1 MAVKL
6 NEKFLKGFISEDE
19 MSKMLERAKTAHET
33 LYNRSGA
40 GNDYTGWVYQPD
52 NFDREEI
59 ARIKAAAEKL
69 TNVSYEIFGRIYQQ
83 QAAQQQA
90 QQGGAQGAQQGN
102 AGAGAADNGEKVYD
116 ADYEVVNDDK

>member
-6 NEKFLKGFISEDE
+6 NEKFLNGFISEDE
-19 MSKMLERAKTAHET
+19 MSAMLERAKTAHET

-59 ARIKAAAEKL
+59 ARIKAAAEKVKKSCDVFVVIGIGQRR
-69 TNVSYEIFGRIYQQ
+69 NVGQC
-83 QAAQQQA
+83 
-90 QQGGAQGAQQGN
+90 G
-102 AGAGAADNGEKVYD
+102 
-116 ADYEVVNDDK
+116 

>member
-1 MAVKL
+1 MYQTEHTVKEL
-6 NEKFLKGFISEDE
+6 GDKLSADDTAKINAE
-19 MSKMLERAKTAHET
+19 LESTKKALEGTDIEA
-33 LYNRSGA
+33 
-40 GNDYTGWVYQPD
+40 
-52 NFDREEI
+52 
-59 ARIKAAAEKL
+59 IKAAAEKL